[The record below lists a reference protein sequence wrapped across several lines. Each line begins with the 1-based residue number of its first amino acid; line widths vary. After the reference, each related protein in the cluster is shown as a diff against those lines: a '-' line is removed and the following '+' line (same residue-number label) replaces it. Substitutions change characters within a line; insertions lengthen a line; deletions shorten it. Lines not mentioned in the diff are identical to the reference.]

1 MKSLLIIVSI
11 FFAVNVNGQCNG
23 SEPLVNLGNDTILCQ
38 GQIIELSAPVGY
50 DYYNWSNGSIT
61 ESILVSSPG
70 EYSVLAGIVGSNL
83 VLNGNFQGGT
93 NSVSNNFTTAY
104 APGSGGSYG
113 LLSSPSQYAISTS
126 PSLVH
131 NNFSVCG
138 DHTTGSTNMLIA
150 NGSSTANTIVWSQT
164 VNTTPNTDYIFSFW
178 QMNALNATEV
188 SNLQLYINNVPIS
201 AILPTN
207 TLACIW
213 EENSGLWNSLGATQA
228 ILSIVNQSV
237 LSSGNDFAIDDI
249 YFAPICSLM
258 DTIFVEYDTVQVNA
272 GSDILFCA
280 NESGDLIATANVPI
294 NSWSWDSGE
303 TNAQITP
310 LTAGNYSVTGTSAN
324 GCTSTDIV
332 NVTITAMN
340 WNINQVIMGPS
351 DCGVNN
357 GFVSAVTSGTFTDP
371 ASYTWSG
378 PGQNSSNQ
386 INASV
391 FTDLSPGWYYLEIES
406 DNCYRYDSMLVT
418 INNPPVAN
426 LSANPLSGIYPLTV
440 NFDNSS
446 QNSTNFEWN
455 FGNGSINS
463 TSDLSGQTQV
473 YYTTGVYTVM
483 LVAINGS
490 CFDTTYVTI
499 VVNDPPII
507 PPVVPVSIE
516 TSNVFTPNGD
526 NVNDVFAFK
535 LENITKLD
543 MTILNRWGQ
552 VVFASDAV
560 NPVWNGKVIS
570 GLDSEAGV
578 YFYFYTAVGAQNE
591 LFEGHGFV
599 HLVR

>member
-1 MKSLLIIVSI
+1 MKSLLISVAI
-11 FFAVNVNGQCNG
+11 FFAINSFGQCNG
-23 SEPLVNLGNDTILCQ
+23 SEPPVDLGNDTILCQ
-38 GQIIELSAPVGY
+38 GQTLELFAPVGY
-50 DYYNWSNGSIT
+50 DYYNWSNGSIS
-61 ESILVSSPG
+61 ESTTVSSPG

-83 VLNGNFQGGT
+83 VLNGSFQGGT
-93 NSVSNNFTTAY
+93 SSSSNNFTTAY
-104 APGSGGSYG
+104 FPGSGGAYG

-131 NNFSVCG
+131 NNFSFCG
-138 DHTTGSTNMLIA
+138 DHTTGTTNMLIA

-213 EENSGLWNSLGATQA
+213 EENSGLWNSMGASQA

-249 YFAPICSLM
+249 YFAPICSQM
-258 DTIFVEYDTVQVNA
+258 DTIIVEFDTVQVDA

-280 NESGDLIATANVPI
+280 NESGELFATANVPI

-310 LTAGNYSVTGTSAN
+310 LTAGNYAVTGTSVN

-332 NVTITAMN
+332 NVAITAMN

-357 GFVSAVTSGTFTDP
+357 GFVSAVTSGVFADP
-371 ASYTWSG
+371 ATYTWSG

-406 DNCYRYDSMLVT
+406 DNCYRYDSILVT

-440 NFDNSS
+440 NFNNSS
-446 QNSTNFEWN
+446 QNSTNFQWN
-455 FGNGSINS
+455 FGNGFTNT

-473 YYTTGVYTVM
+473 YDTTGVYSVM

-507 PPVVPVSIE
+507 PPVVPVSLE

-526 NVNDVFAFK
+526 GVNDVFAFK
-535 LENITKLD
+535 LENITQLD

-552 VVFASDAV
+552 VVFTSDSF
-560 NPVWNGKVIS
+560 NSFWNGKVIS
-570 GLDSEAGV
+570 GLDAEAGV
-578 YFYFYTAVGAQNE
+578 YFYFYTAEGAQNE
-591 LFEGHGFV
+591 SFEGHGFV